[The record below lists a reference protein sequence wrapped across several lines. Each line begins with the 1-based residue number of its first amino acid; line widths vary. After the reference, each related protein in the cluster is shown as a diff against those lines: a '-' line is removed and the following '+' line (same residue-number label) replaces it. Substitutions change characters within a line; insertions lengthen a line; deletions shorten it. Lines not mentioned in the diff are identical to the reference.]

1 MEYIPSENKKILNTS
16 KIINEIE
23 NQKIFLG
30 EYSGF
35 QRYDQYKYPFAKNLE
50 EKMRNAFWNPNEISM
65 VNDSQKFPELPQHIQ
80 DIMIR
85 IWLFQTVMD
94 SGQNRGMDNIT
105 STITTLPE
113 FEALFKTHGYFE
125 LIHSLSYS
133 HILRGIF
140 SDSTEI
146 FNQIEQYD
154 EIKNRIN
161 DEIEGYDRVRIISQ
175 DIIKSTTEL
184 IEYISEYADEDEK
197 KELQEAKD
205 KIVKITAN
213 IFNKKLSK
221 INEDKKKEILSLMI
235 RILALEGV
243 KFYVSFLATYLIN
256 NAYNNKIQGATRII
270 KLINFDEDFHT
281 SVMAGTI
288 QLLKKNQSEG
298 MSDLINSKWF
308 EETVK
313 EVFLKVYNDEI
324 EWAKYLLSFGPIPG
338 MTLPIIESF
347 MKFYVDDRVS
357 SIGVNKI
364 FNEPKTDIVT
374 WFQNYKDMSLDNVAQ
389 QESDLK
395 IYSIGILKNDIPNG
409 VISIKGI

>member
-197 KELQEAKD
+197 KVL
-205 KIVKITAN
+205 
-213 IFNKKLSK
+213 
-221 INEDKKKEILSLMI
+221 
-235 RILALEGV
+235 LE
-243 KFYVSFLATYLIN
+243 
-256 NAYNNKIQGATRII
+256 
-270 KLINFDEDFHT
+270 
-281 SVMAGTI
+281 
-288 QLLKKNQSEG
+288 
-298 MSDLINSKWF
+298 
-308 EETVK
+308 
-313 EVFLKVYNDEI
+313 
-324 EWAKYLLSFGPIPG
+324 LLSSLIL
-338 MTLPIIESF
+338 T
-347 MKFYVDDRVS
+347 
-357 SIGVNKI
+357 KI
-364 FNEPKTDIVT
+364 FIHLLWLEL
-374 WFQNYKDMSLDNVAQ
+374 FSY
-389 QESDLK
+389 
-395 IYSIGILKNDIPNG
+395 
-409 VISIKGI
+409 